1 MTPSPSS
8 TPREY
13 SVSIIIPCRNE
24 KGNIEAVVT
33 RMPEFS
39 SCQELIFVEGHS
51 VDGTYEEILRV
62 MKAYPEKDIKL
73 FRQEGEGKGDA
84 VRLGFTRAGGE
95 VLVIFDADVTVGP
108 ESLPAFYAALRD
120 HRGEFVYGSRLVLPM
135 EKGAMP
141 CLNLWGNRISALFFS
156 WRSGRWLR
164 NWRSDSH
171 LRRCR
176 YAWAGSRRSFWSW
189 NQSKFLVR

>member
-1 MTPSPSS
+1 
-8 TPREY
+8 
-13 SVSIIIPCRNE
+13 
-24 KGNIEAVVT
+24 
-33 RMPEFS
+33 MPEFS

-156 WRSGRWLR
+156 WLL
-164 NWRSDSH
+164 
-171 LRRCR
+171 LRRFTDTLCGVKAMFR
-176 YAWAGSRRSFWSW
+176 ADYQRLTEAGKISRRLIRGAIFP
-189 NQSKFLVR
+189 